1 MTFQH
6 RSHFFCQSH
15 SHSLTNSLIITV
27 ATMKFF
33 TGVVASLTLAVAW
46 GAERFNEIKVR
57 TAIFPRRQLSR
68 LPQPVWPMA
77 LLHIALVE

>member
-33 TGVVASLTLAVAW
+33 TGVVASLTLAVAL

-57 TAIFPRRQLSR
+57 AVI
-68 LPQPVWPMA
+68 
-77 LLHIALVE
+77 LLDVSCHDSHGLCGR

>member
-1 MTFQH
+1 
-6 RSHFFCQSH
+6 
-15 SHSLTNSLIITV
+15 
-27 ATMKFF
+27 MKFF